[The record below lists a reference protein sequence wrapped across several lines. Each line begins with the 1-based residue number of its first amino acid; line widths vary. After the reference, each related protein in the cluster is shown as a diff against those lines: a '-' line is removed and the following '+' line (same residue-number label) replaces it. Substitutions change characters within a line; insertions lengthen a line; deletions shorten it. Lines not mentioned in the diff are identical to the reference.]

1 MIMMMDI
8 TNDDADDDEK
18 FDGDG
23 DNTYGNAGDIN
34 DGDYDGGKGWKDFS
48 GFPAQWRHIFIKI

>member
-1 MIMMMDI
+1 MKLGMIMIMMMDI

-34 DGDYDGGKGWKDFS
+34 DGDYDGGKG
-48 GFPAQWRHIFIKI
+48 